1 MSEYSPP
8 SRWTARVTKKQLK
21 QMQKNYQ
28 RAAALAGDNSEI
40 EAKEKSS
47 EISKLEKKLNDVF

>member
-1 MSEYSPP
+1 MSEFAPP
-8 SRWTARVTKKQLK
+8 SRWTARVTKKQIK

-28 RAAALAGDNSEI
+28 KAAALAGDNSQI

-47 EISKLEKKLNDVF
+47 EISELEEKLNDVF

>member
-1 MSEYSPP
+1 MSEFSPP

-21 QMQKNYQ
+21 QMQKNYAK
-28 RAAALAGDNSEI
+28 AAELAWDNSEI

-47 EISKLEKKLNDVF
+47 EISELEERLDDVF

>member
-1 MSEYSPP
+1 
-8 SRWTARVTKKQLK
+8 
-21 QMQKNYQ
+21 MQKNYQ